1 MQRRRQAEV
10 AEAEARLEEEKSVM
24 EQLLLE
30 DRAELRRKL
39 GEATEK
45 AGHLQA
51 QASMLRVT
59 RNQFHLPLR
68 RSLPPLTVFHLVAA
82 FRLLGGGGAGR
93 GTAARQPGRAR
104 RSQGGGLC
112 GKPQG
117 GISGDAAGP
126 TQGE

>member
-1 MQRRRQAEV
+1 MLSACRRQRQCQAEV

-24 EQLLLE
+24 EQQLLE

-45 AGHLQA
+45 A
-51 QASMLRVT
+51 QASKLRVT
-59 RNQFHLPLR
+59 CNQFHLPLR
-68 RSLPPLTVFHLVAA
+68 RSLSPLTVFHLVAA

-93 GTAARQPGRAR
+93 GTVAGQLGRAR
-104 RSQGGGLC
+104 CSQVGGFC

-117 GISGDAAGP
+117 GISG
-126 TQGE
+126 